1 MWGVAIVYVGLKS
14 FVLAN
19 QTADKN
25 GRLLLIEAI
34 IDDVKFALINI
45 YNCDTESQLLTLT
58 VLRKILQNVDD
69 SENKNIIIEGHFNF
83 HLNSKLEA
91 KGENQ

>member
-1 MWGVAIVYVGLKS
+1 MML
-14 FVLAN
+14 
-19 QTADKN
+19 
-25 GRLLLIEAI
+25 
-34 IDDVKFALINI
+34 NI